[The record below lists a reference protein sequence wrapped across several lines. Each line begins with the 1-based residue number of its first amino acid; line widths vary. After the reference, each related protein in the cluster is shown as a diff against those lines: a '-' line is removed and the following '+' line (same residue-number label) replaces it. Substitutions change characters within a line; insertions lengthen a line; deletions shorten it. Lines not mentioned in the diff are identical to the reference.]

1 MARQAKHVPLKKTG
15 QGTPSGSGRNPG
27 GSAAVKAKRDRFIV
41 AYLQDEDG
49 NATRAAMIAGVPAAA
64 AKQWGAKALQHPY
77 VQQLIGDH
85 RERMAAELEAKYA
98 LTRENVLSAL
108 ANLVHADPRKLF
120 HDDGRLRHVTE
131 LDDRTA
137 KMVSSF
143 EVEELYE
150 MEGEGRNRSK
160 VNVGRVTKIR
170 MWDKN
175 SAVDKAMRHLGLYEK
190 DNEQTRDTKL
200 VITEKDAGVL

>member
-1 MARQAKHVPLKKTG
+1 MPRKQANHVPRKSTGAGVVSGTTLTAKARREIFTEAYLSNNGNALAAARAAGIAETGAQVWAKRALTHPHVVTLIRDHQAK
-15 QGTPSGSGRNPG
+15 
-27 GSAAVKAKRDRFIV
+27 V
-41 AYLQDEDG
+41 AE
-49 NATRAAMIAGVPAAA
+49 
-64 AKQWGAKALQHPY
+64 
-77 VQQLIGDH
+77 
-85 RERMAAELEAKYA
+85 ELEARYA